1 MIGVFLCGAAFFSGH
16 FIGLRN
22 ILGSVFPQWSE
33 ADVVSV
39 SERLVSA
46 IHATLATAAGVTVV
60 SSCHDVMTDSL
71 FQNCRCNWRPLV
83 SEHRGFVLTTANE
96 SCSFGNWPLAGGH
109 LRGLWSSLHGRRHL
123 LHVSDPL
130 LQPEGEGSHK
140 SRGDSLPPDGQ
151 SFSHQGVDVGPP
163 SPHSA
168 SRLHAHH
175 SSERS
180 DMSHTSRSTVLTPVS
195 DPQLLRRGLGDFFV
209 GCLFLTELSSPFIAI
224 GRILIQLGLDHTVLH
239 RVNGII
245 VLLTFLTCRILI
257 FPFMYAMYGR
267 QFGIPLHRVP
277 FSLPLHCNLG
287 NLALLLPQVYWFT
300 LLLKKARRLYHRQT
314 SRD

>member
-60 SSCHDVMTDSL
+60 SSCHDVMTDSHWL
-71 FQNCRCNWRPLV
+71 ADT
-83 SEHRGFVLTTANE
+83 FVVFGAPYMAGDIYFMYLTHFYNQRVK
-96 SCSFGNWPLAGGH
+96 G
-109 LRGLWSSLHGRRHL
+109 
-123 LHVSDPL
+123 
-130 LQPEGEGSHK
+130 
-140 SRGDSLPPDGQ
+140 
-151 SFSHQGVDVGPP
+151 
-163 SPHSA
+163 
-168 SRLHAHH
+168 
-175 SSERS
+175 
-180 DMSHTSRSTVLTPVS
+180 HTSPEATHSLQTAKAFLIREWMLVLHHLILLLVFMPITL
-195 DPQLLRRGLGDFFV
+195 LLRRGLGDFFV